1 MSERDEGLLT
11 GCCDG
16 ESLTGGGDRELL
28 TGGGP
33 DEGVLAG
40 GGGGWERVTGGGPD
54 EGLLSG
60 GGCAEE
66 LLTGGGVNEV
76 VRVGATVRRPTGPWT
91 PAVHALLGHLAARGF
106 TGAPAGH
113 GIDVQGR
120 EVLDFV
126 PGEVPGHPLPDHAR
140 SDQALGDVARLLR
153 RYHDATEG
161 FRPAAGAAWYFPPR
175 EPAEVICHGDVAP
188 YNCVFRDG
196 RPVALIDFDTAH
208 PGPRVW
214 DVAYAAYRF
223 VPLSDPRHDGA
234 DPVGEQ
240 ARRLRLF
247 ADAYGLAEG
256 DRPALPVTVA
266 DRLAHLVRHMRD
278 RAAAGDR
285 AFAAHIA
292 RGDDVLYGADREHV
306 LRHRALFATALTEPP
321 PA

>member
-1 MSERDEGLLT
+1 MSEHDEELPTEG
-11 GCCDG
+11 DG
-16 ESLTGGGDRELL
+16 ELL
-28 TGGGP
+28 TGGGG
-33 DEGVLAG
+33 DRK
-40 GGGGWERVTGGGPD
+40 RVTSLTGGGCD
-54 EGLLSG
+54 EELS
-60 GGCAEE
+60 AEELSAEELSTEELSTEE
-66 LLTGGGVNEV
+66 LLTGGVNQV

-91 PAVHALLGHLAARGF
+91 PAVHALLAHLAARGF

-113 GIDVQGR
+113 GIDAQGR

-126 PGEVPGHPLPDHAR
+126 PGEVPDHPLPAYAR

-161 FRPAAGAAWYFPPR
+161 FPPAAGVAWYFPPR
-175 EPAEVICHGDVAP
+175 EPAEVVCHGDVAP
-188 YNCVFRDG
+188 CNCVFRDG

-234 DPVGEQ
+234 GPVEEQ

-256 DRPALPVTVA
+256 DRPALPVTAA
-266 DRLAHLVRHMRD
+266 DRVAHLVRHMRE

-285 AFAAHIA
+285 AFAAHLA
-292 RGDDVLYGADREHV
+292 RGDDALYDADREHV
-306 LRHRALFATALTEPP
+306 LRHRAQFAAALTEPP

>member
-1 MSERDEGLLT
+1 MAGVSEGDEK
-11 GCCDG
+11 
-16 ESLTGGGDRELL
+16 LL
-28 TGGGP
+28 TGGWCDGEP
-33 DEGVLAG
+33 
-40 GGGGWERVTGGGPD
+40 
-54 EGLLSG
+54 
-60 GGCAEE
+60 
-66 LLTGGGVNEV
+66 LTGGGVNLV

-91 PAVHALLGHLAARGF
+91 PAVHALLAHLAACGF

-113 GIDVQGR
+113 GIDAQGR

-126 PGEVPGHPLPDHAR
+126 PGEVPGDPLPAYAR
-140 SDQALGDVARLLR
+140 SDQALGNVARLLR

-161 FRPAAGAAWYFPPR
+161 FRSTTGADWYFPPR

-234 DPVGEQ
+234 DPVQEQ

-256 DRPALPVTVA
+256 DRPALPATAA
-266 DRLAHLVRHMRD
+266 DRLAHLVRHMHE
-278 RAAAGDR
+278 RAAAGDQ

-292 RGDDVLYGADREHV
+292 RGDDVLYGADREHI